1 MLLWALRRVA
11 TLVAFALLLAYM
23 LDPIVSRLEQL
34 PFPGG
39 RRLPRA
45 VSAFLVIGV
54 GAALIGWLAVIATP
68 LLVAQLGG
76 FFERLP
82 QLIETQI
89 SHLRVRAALSG
100 SIGLSQLAEELQTNA
115 RAVLPQVAGFLFHWV
130 GGVFSRVDQIL
141 GFAVLPVLTFY
152 LLADRE
158 RVRESML
165 RFLPGRA
172 QESLLAAGPAIHRA
186 LQSYVRGQV
195 LVCIT
200 MGIATGSML
209 ATAGIPNALLLGVLA
224 GLGEIVPF
232 LGAFVASLA
241 IGLSG
246 LSLDPWHGLLGL
258 GLYTLNNWLLGAF
271 VTPRVMERYLELH
284 PFAVIVSVLCGA
296 QLLGPAGAILALP
309 VAAVTQAL
317 IEDLREPA

>member
-1 MLLWALRRVA
+1 MLWALRRVA

-23 LDPIVSRLEQL
+23 LDPIVSQLEQL

-54 GAALIGWLAVIATP
+54 GAALIGWLAVIAAP

-76 FFERLP
+76 FLERLP

-100 SIGLSQLAEELQTNA
+100 SIGLSQLAEELQTNV

-172 QESLLAAGPAIHRA
+172 RESLLAAGPAIHRA

-195 LVCIT
+195 LVCVT
-200 MGIATGSML
+200 MGVATGSML
-209 ATAGIPNALLLGVLA
+209 ATAGIR
-224 GLGEIVPF
+224 EIVPF

-296 QLLGPAGAILALP
+296 QLLGPPGAILALP